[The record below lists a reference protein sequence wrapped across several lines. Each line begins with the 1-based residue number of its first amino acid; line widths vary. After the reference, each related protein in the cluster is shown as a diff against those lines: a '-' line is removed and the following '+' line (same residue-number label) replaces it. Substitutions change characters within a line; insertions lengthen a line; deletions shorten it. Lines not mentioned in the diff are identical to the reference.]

1 MTVSAQLDIGD
12 YDAGSG
18 PTVTDFL
25 KGSCLPS
32 LAVGPKWARHT
43 TLSRRLEYGDI
54 TQAQYDQFVKYDK
67 QTLNAFTNLGKTI
80 PAVFTDDNL
89 EEARALV
96 KGTYVVPESSTPLF
110 QLPTRPIGGGVA
122 AGPNFAGPIGGGT
135 GVAAGPNFA
144 GPIGGGV
151 AAGPNFAGPVGGG
164 IAAGPNFAG
173 PIGGGAQPCGQ
184 FTAPT
189 RYDVAEAVDACGMS
203 SELLVKPHFKPP
215 QRMAQRDGGGKL
227 AETLRQPPEAGHVAL
242 VLKRKQL
249 RVINA

>member
-122 AGPNFAGPIGGGT
+122 AGPNFAGP
-135 GVAAGPNFA
+135 
-144 GPIGGGV
+144 
-151 AAGPNFAGPVGGG
+151 VGGG